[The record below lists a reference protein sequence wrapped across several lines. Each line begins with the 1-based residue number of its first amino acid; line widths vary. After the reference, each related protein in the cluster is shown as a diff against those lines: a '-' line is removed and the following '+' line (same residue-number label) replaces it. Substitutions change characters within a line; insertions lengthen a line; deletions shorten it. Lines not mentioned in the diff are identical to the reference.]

1 MAIKRII
8 ATEKFKT
15 SLNQIIY
22 NNAQFFPRNF
32 WESLSNKIENLKI
45 FPRMYQKIE
54 INEYRKIP
62 IYNYIILYEVQKN
75 IIFVVDIISTKSSY
89 FNKIY

>member
-1 MAIKRII
+1 MTNMVKLYQTTI
-8 ATEKFKT
+8 
-15 SLNQIIY
+15 
-22 NNAQFFPRNF
+22 
-32 WESLSNKIENLKI
+32 NKLENLKI

-62 IYNYIILYEVQKN
+62 IYNYIMLYEVQKN
-75 IIFVVDIISTKSSY
+75 YIRVVDIVSTKSNY